1 MARDRMLEPNTLGDH
16 IDRLFRAAWALSGS
30 RTEAEDLRGRLR
42 FELPRRRDSS
52 VA

>member
-42 FELPRRRDSS
+42 FELPRRRDSF